1 MYWYNTKYI
10 LSILF
15 RRNKES
21 KQEDIHDINGT
32 FLQQL
37 QEIWTI
43 TQDADNLRYYYEI
56 YTDLSLFKLKNNS
69 CLAMNVVLN
78 SRNIITQPHNTGRQC
93 PVLVSTV
100 CVHWLF
106 SLCWEIQL
114 LYVLKYKKVYDH
126 KTIIE
131 FKKMSFSQGN
141 ICLLNKY
148 RKQSFLKLKYW
159 LLADFDVQK
168 E

>member
-10 LSILF
+10 LSILYK
-15 RRNKES
+15 RNKES
-21 KQEDIHDINGT
+21 KQEGIHEINGT

-43 TQDADNLRYYYEI
+43 TQDAGNLRYYYEI
-56 YTDLSLFKLKNNS
+56 YTDLSLFKLKLNS

-78 SRNIITQPHNTGRQC
+78 SRNKITQPHNTGRQ
-93 PVLVSTV
+93 VVQLVSTV

-126 KTIIE
+126 KIIIE
-131 FKKMSFSQGN
+131 FKN
-141 ICLLNKY
+141 IQHNISDLCHINNWINY
-148 RKQSFLKLKYW
+148 RG
-159 LLADFDVQK
+159 
-168 E
+168 